1 MHFHSTGPPSGLAGQ
16 TDVPVTDELKGFERC
31 RKFIVQRAH
40 VSDPLAAG
48 EAMID
53 LAAEFGLN
61 WFRAARLYVRLQH
74 LSSLHRMWQR
84 DEAYE
89 HAGDTVKFLEE
100 FRYSLGRLAEF
111 SKSLL
116 VDDASPREQ
125 TAKNLLESEARSWA
139 DGLYRESRAA
149 GQYERWEE
157 AKAHGFVEAEGY
169 DAHVV
174 LDTWLRCNVLFSR
187 LLGDVV
193 EEARKPISPSETQ
206 PRDKAR
212 EPSSVQSLDGVKLP
226 RLYQQYTGNS
236 YGFSMKKDG
245 ELANSRGPR
254 FVTMCYRV
262 MGLPIP
268 PLETLRTHWRSPE
281 ARDARDMA
289 KTRRK

>member
-1 MHFHSTGPPSGLAGQ
+1 MGNAIPFDWDAFRDYFAGQ
-16 TDVPVTDELKGFERC
+16 TDVSATDELKRFERC

-74 LSSLHRMWQR
+74 LSSLHRMWRR

-89 HAGDTVKFLEE
+89 RAGDAVKFLEE
-100 FRYSLGRLAEF
+100 FRFSLGRLAKF
-111 SKSLL
+111 STSLL
-116 VDDASPREQ
+116 ADDASPRTR
-125 TAKNLLESEARSWA
+125 TAKSLLESAARSWA
-139 DGLYRESRAA
+139 DGLHCESRAA

-174 LDTWLRCNVLFSR
+174 LDTWLRCNVLFSG
-187 LLGDVV
+187 LLKQV
-193 EEARKPISPSETQ
+193 SSNETP
-206 PRDKAR
+206 PRDKTR

-226 RLYQQYTGNS
+226 KLYQQYTGDNIRVL
-236 YGFSMKKDG
+236 DEERG
-245 ELANSRGPR
+245 ELENTDGPR
-254 FVTMCYRV
+254 FASMCYRV
-262 MGLPIP
+262 MGLDPPPI
-268 PLETLRTHWRSPE
+268 ETLRTHWQSRE
-281 ARDARDMA
+281 ARDARDM
-289 KTRRK
+289 R